1 MMSVK
6 RGKKTNAASRKK
18 DTLKQWRVKQ
28 KDKRKRK
35 VEERQSQKQTRRRVK
50 SVYPWRQS

>member
-28 KDKRKRK
+28 KEKRKRK
-35 VEERQSQKQTRRRVK
+35 VEERQRQKQTRRRVK